1 MPLWHAAFLNL
12 FVLHMLTRSLANQ
25 QEKQL
30 HVGDIAHV
38 IYGLI
43 AALVGDKWADG
54 EYESGFSVVEAVR
67 LCIKLAD
74 YNNDGYMSRAES
86 ALLTFPQPLFSA
98 LSPDGADG
106 HKVTSACASC
116 VHATRSKPFGVSSWC
131 DQYILGCC
139 T

>member
-1 MPLWHAAFLNL
+1 MYARDLQDHLDQLQMPLLPAVFENVLCFTHAN
-12 FVLHMLTRSLANQ
+12 TCSLANQ

-30 HVGDIAHV
+30 HVGDVAHV

-43 AALVGDKWADG
+43 AALVGNKWADS
-54 EYESGFSVVEAVR
+54 EHESGFSVVEAVR

-106 HKVTSACASC
+106 PKVALSLFFS
-116 VHATRSKPFGVSSWC
+116 
-131 DQYILGCC
+131 
-139 T
+139 